1 MRLGYCCAIPGVVK
15 ANRPTA
21 AKAKATMRCSIESYK
36 VLCFVEASLGRGND
50 RQQEVWLPAVKRS
63 VFRRPENGGR
73 RHIDLSGTWHVTR
86 CLVRSDEVCFWVNRK
101 IEERSGFGA

>member
-1 MRLGYCCAIPGVVK
+1 MRLGYCCAIAGVVK

-73 RHIDLSGTWHVTR
+73 RHIDQFRNVA
-86 CLVRSDEVCFWVNRK
+86 CYPVPRSFR
-101 IEERSGFGA
+101 RSLFLG